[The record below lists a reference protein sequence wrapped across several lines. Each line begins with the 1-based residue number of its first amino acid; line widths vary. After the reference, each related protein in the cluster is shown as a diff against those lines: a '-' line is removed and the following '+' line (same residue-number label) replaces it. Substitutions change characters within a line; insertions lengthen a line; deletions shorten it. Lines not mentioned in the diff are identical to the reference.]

1 MEINTA
7 ADVSLRQALLQLT
20 SANLQPRLAAE
31 LIARTMEGLAQ
42 VEAMQTAQAAV
53 PPPTASTPAPSGQ
66 AIDIV
71 A

>member
-1 MEINTA
+1 MEINSA

-31 LIARTMEGLAQ
+31 LIARTMEGLIQ
-42 VEAMQTAQAAV
+42 VEAMQTAQTPVQPLAD
-53 PPPTASTPAPSGQ
+53 TAPATSS
-66 AIDIV
+66 ASIDIV

>member
-1 MEINTA
+1 MEINSA

-31 LIARTMEGLAQ
+31 LIARTMEGLIQ
-42 VEAMQTAQAAV
+42 VEAMQTAQTAV
-53 PPPTASTPAPSGQ
+53 QPLADPAPATSS
-66 AIDIV
+66 ASIDIV